1 LQGGAGGDQ
10 VVSWKKIDRVIAY
23 KRDCYTVDPICIAVF
38 DREGLVLL
46 EVNEGTTR
54 YQELIDGL
62 PQHLDGCL
70 SMGGWYRQVA
80 FPAFETNLTELCR
93 RVV

>member
-38 DREGLVLL
+38 DREGLVPL

-62 PQHLDGCL
+62 PRASMVVCRWVDGTGRWRFL
-70 SMGGWYRQVA
+70 R
-80 FPAFETNLTELCR
+80 LRLI
-93 RVV
+93 